1 MHLSRLERALPDG
14 TCNAGKVFYNCQIN
28 SFRGCCS
35 VDPCALPACP
45 DMDSS
50 STKSTSQPTTRQTL
64 ISIPNSVLS
73 STLAMTTTPP
83 TSIIVDIAITSS
95 TPKYTQTE
103 AQTKT
108 SSSTSSPT
116 PSSSSSSGVPNAPII
131 AGTVSGVV
139 ALSILSILI
148 WFCLRRRKQKQET
161 RKSLSQSG
169 LPNKEF
175 ILDQSALS
183 ESSQVGGDVFAPFG
197 GKPPNDLL
205 CMKYLT

>member
-1 MHLSRLERALPDG
+1 MHLNRFERALPDG

-45 DMDSS
+45 DADSS
-50 STKSTSQPTTRQTL
+50 STTAPVSKGASQPSTRQTL
-64 ISIPNSVLS
+64 VSIPNSVLS
-73 STLAMTTTPP
+73 SSLATTTTPP

-95 TPKYTQTE
+95 TPTYTQTE
-103 AQTKT
+103 AQTQT

-116 PSSSSSSGVPNAPII
+116 PSSSPSGVPNTPII

-139 ALSILSILI
+139 ALSIISILL

-161 RKSLSQSG
+161 RKSIAQHG

-175 ILDQSALS
+175 VLDRSAPS
-183 ESSQVGGDVFAPFG
+183 ESSRVGGDVFAPFG
-197 GKPPNDLL
+197 GKSPN
-205 CMKYLT
+205 